1 MNHLKQST
9 GAHASWLRRSVR
21 LLGAAALA
29 AAALAAHAQSK
40 DIVVGFA
47 TAKTGWMEA
56 YDTPA
61 TNAALIRIDEINAA
75 GGLNGRKIKTVF
87 ADTKTDRAQSAKA
100 GLQLLDQG
108 AEMLVVSC
116 DYDFG
121 APAALAAEKAG
132 KVSMFLCAED
142 AKAGIQGVGK
152 HAFSGSI
159 IAAVQG
165 ATMAEWAYKKRNARS
180 AYVLLD
186 TMIEYNKSICKGF
199 DWMSE
204 SLKDLKVVGRDTFK
218 NDDASIAAQISR
230 IKALP
235 KEPDA
240 IMLCSYAPGGA
251 SAARQIRAAG
261 INATI
266 LNGSAMDGTYWLS
279 AVPNLSNFVVP
290 VQGSIY
296 GDDPNPKVEE
306 FNKAFERKF
315 GARPSSM
322 YAYPGYILM
331 DLWAKAVERAKGT
344 EGEAVVE
351 QLNRMKDEPT
361 LFGPRTFSSKLHIQ
375 DSVPLLI
382 SEVRNGK
389 PGIVDKW
396 TISTPVPLDV
406 ALKK

>member
-1 MNHLKQST
+1 MFNVMN
-9 GAHASWLRRSVR
+9 R
-21 LLGAAALA
+21 LLAYAGTLLVFVFCALDANAATNE
-29 AAALAAHAQSK
+29 
-40 DIVVGFA
+40 IVVGFA
-47 TAKTGWMEA
+47 TARTGWMEA

-61 TNAALIRIDEINAA
+61 TNAAMIRIDEINAA
-75 GGLNGRKIKTVF
+75 GGLNGRKIKVISV
-87 ADTKTDRAQSAKA
+87 DTKTDRAQAAKA

-108 AEMLVVSC
+108 ADMLVVSC

-121 APAALAAEKAG
+121 APAALAAEKVG

-152 HAFSGSI
+152 HSFTGSI

-165 ATMAEWAYKKRNARS
+165 ATMAEWAYSKRNMRS

-199 DWMSE
+199 DWMVE
-204 SLKDLKVVGRDTFK
+204 RQKDLKILGRDTFK
-218 NDDASIAAQISR
+218 NDDASIAAQITR

-235 KEPDA
+235 QEPDA

-251 SAARQIRAAG
+251 SAVRQIRASG
-261 INATI
+261 INSTI
-266 LNGSAMDGTYWLS
+266 LNGSAMDGTYWLD

-296 GDDPNPKVEE
+296 GDDPNPKVEA
-306 FNKAFERKF
+306 FNKAFEKKF

-322 YAYPGYILM
+322 YAYPGYILI
-331 DLWAKAVERAKGT
+331 DLWAKAVERAKT
-344 EGEAVVE
+344 VEGDAVLT
-351 QLNRMKDEPT
+351 QLNKMNNEPT
-361 LFGPRTFSSKLHIQ
+361 LFGPRSFSDKLHIQ
-375 DSVPLLI
+375 DRVPLLI
-382 SEVRNGK
+382 SEIRNGK
-389 PGIVDKW
+389 PSIVDKW
-396 TISTPVPLDV
+396 TISTAVPLEV

>member
-1 MNHLKQST
+1 MKFI
-9 GAHASWLRRSVR
+9 AHKTVALVCV
-21 LLGAAALA
+21 AALGWGLQA
-29 AAALAAHAQSK
+29 SANAESK

-61 TNAALIRIDEINAA
+61 THAALIRIDEINAA
-75 GGLNGRKIKTVF
+75 GGLNGHKVKAIF

-108 AEMLVVSC
+108 ADMLVVSC

-152 HAFSGSI
+152 HSFSGSI

-165 ATMAEWAYKKRNARS
+165 ATMAEWAYKRRNART

-199 DWMSE
+199 DWMAD
-204 SLKDLKVVGRDTFK
+204 SLMDLKVVGRDTFK
-218 NDDASIAAQISR
+218 NDDASIAAQITR
-230 IKALP
+230 IKSLP

-261 INATI
+261 INAPI
-266 LNGSAMDGTYWLS
+266 LNGSAMDGTYWLG
-279 AVPNLSNFVVP
+279 AVPNLSNFFVP

-322 YAYPGYILM
+322 YAYPGYILL
-331 DLWAKAVERAKGT
+331 DLWGRAVERAKTTAGD
-344 EGEAVVE
+344 AVVE

-361 LFGPRTFSSKLHIQ
+361 PFGPRTYSARLHIQ

-382 SEVRNGK
+382 SEVRAGK

-396 TISTPVPLDV
+396 TISNPVPLEV

>member
-1 MNHLKQST
+1 MKTMLYKT
-9 GAHASWLRRSVR
+9 VAWV
-21 LLGAAALA
+21 GAAFVGLGMCSV
-29 AAALAAHAQSK
+29 AQADST

-75 GGLNGRKIKTVF
+75 GGLNGRKVKAIF
-87 ADTKTDRAQSAKA
+87 ADTKTDRGQSAKA

-108 AEMLVVSC
+108 ADMLVVSC

-121 APAALAAEKAG
+121 APAALAAEKLG
-132 KVSMFLCAED
+132 KISMFLCAED

-152 HAFSGSI
+152 HSFSGSI

-165 ATMAEWAYKKRNARS
+165 ATMAEWAYKKRNART

-199 DWMSE
+199 DWMAD

-218 NDDASIAAQISR
+218 NDDASIAAQITR

-261 INATI
+261 INAPI
-266 LNGSAMDGTYWLS
+266 LNGSAMDGTYWLG
-279 AVPNLSNFVVP
+279 AVPNLSNFIVP

-296 GDDPNPKVEE
+296 GDDPNPKVEA

-322 YAYPGYILM
+322 YAYPGYILL
-331 DLWAKAVERAKGT
+331 DLWGRAVARAKST
-344 EGEAVVE
+344 EGAAVVE

-361 LFGPRTFSSKLHIQ
+361 LFGPRSYSAKLHIQ
-375 DSVPLLI
+375 DSVPMLI